1 MTWQPIIIEINGLVG
16 QAKYTEFGAEFT
28 GPWASHTGFLSDYA
42 PERDTGDAGYL
53 FAKAE
58 ELYNAHCK
66 YAFAVGHEHSEH
78 GWKTL
83 ERSWRGNIT
92 LRLPQWHRGVVAA
105 TLESYGMVFEGETQF
120 QSRWSFPVDS
130 GVTLEQA
137 KAVLAPI
144 LKRNTRFTD
153 EIELAAAIDAAA
165 RAEGF
170 RYRAPLQEGLA
181 QQTLF

>member
-1 MTWQPIIIEINGLVG
+1 MTLQPIIIEINGLAG

-83 ERSWRGNIT
+83 ERSWRGDIT
-92 LRLPQWHRGVVAA
+92 VRLPQWHRGVVAA
-105 TLESYGMVFEGETQF
+105 ALESYGMVFEGEI
-120 QSRWSFPVDS
+120 QSRWGFPGGN
-130 GVTLEQA
+130 GVTLEHA
-137 KAVLAPI
+137 KTVLAPI
-144 LKRNTRFTD
+144 LKRNTRFAD
-153 EIELAAAIDAAA
+153 EAQLAAAIDAAA
-165 RAEGF
+165 LAEGY
-170 RYRAPLQEGLA
+170 RYRAPLEEGLA
-181 QQTLF
+181 QQALF

>member
-16 QAKYTEFGAEFT
+16 QAKYTSFGAEFT
-28 GPWASHTGFLSDYA
+28 GPWASHTGFLSDYGA
-42 PERDTGDAGYL
+42 GGEPGDTGYL
-53 FAKAE
+53 CAKAE
-58 ELYNAHCK
+58 DLYHAQRKH
-66 YAFAVGHEHSEH
+66 AFSVGHEHSEH

-83 ERSWRGNIT
+83 ERSWRGNVT

-105 TLESYGMVFEGETQF
+105 ALESYGMVFEGEI

-144 LKRNTRFTD
+144 LKRNTRFTE